1 MSYLLKL
8 VVLLALPTVALAQTV
23 IPRSAP
29 LPAQAPQAEPE
40 RQAAETLTPPAPEPL
55 FTRERAAR
63 GSSPERNALSNNPTL
78 ENAHLAFA
86 MHALRLWNTFEAAR
100 LLEAVR
106 LSAEEA
112 ARAQLGPAPIAG
124 MKRHMELYAQ
134 ILKGYGIHV
143 QRAELPPQYDLVNLE
158 HPEHVTG
165 VLQKLMQNPPFAQ
178 QMRQT
183 LGSLSTP

>member
-1 MSYLLKL
+1 MRYLLKL
-8 VVLLALPTVALAQTV
+8 VVLLVLPTVALAQMV

-29 LPAQAPQAEPE
+29 LPVQAPQAEPE
-40 RQAAETLTPPAPEPL
+40 RQAAETLTPPALEPL
-55 FTRERAAR
+55 FTRERTAR

-112 ARAQLGPAPIAG
+112 ARAKLGPEPIAG
-124 MKRHMELYAQ
+124 MQRHMELYAQ
-134 ILKGYGIHV
+134 ILKGYGIRV
-143 QRAELPPQYDLVNLE
+143 QRAELPAQYDLANLE
-158 HPEHVTG
+158 NPAQMMG
-165 VLQKLMQNPPFAQ
+165 VLQKLMQNPPLAQ
-178 QMRQT
+178 QMKQT
-183 LGSLSTP
+183 IGSLSTP

>member
-1 MSYLLKL
+1 MRHLLKW
-8 VVLLALPTVALAQTV
+8 VVLFVAPTVALAQTI

-29 LPAQAPQAEPE
+29 LPVQAPQAEPDRRRQE
-40 RQAAETLTPPAPEPL
+40 RFTPPAAEPL
-55 FTRERAAR
+55 FTRERTAR

-86 MHALRLWNTFEAAR
+86 MHTLRVWNTFEAAR

-112 ARAQLGPAPIAG
+112 ARAKLGPAPISG
-124 MKRHMELYAQ
+124 MKRHMELYTQ

-143 QRAELPPQYDLVNLE
+143 QRTELPAQYDLVNLE
-158 HPEHVTG
+158 NPEQMMG
-165 VLQKLMQNPPFAQ
+165 VLQKLMQNPPLAEK
-178 QMRQT
+178 MKQT